1 MDESLHE
8 SPPMS
13 KTAVALRLIVPALLC
28 LAATAW
34 AGDIPDIN
42 DDLSRDSLM
51 SAVRQSR
58 AYLDRLPDN
67 RVLASRPRSIT
78 AGEMKSTLQRFTE
91 ALAFWDRPQK
101 LADAMRSRFD
111 FIAPPS
117 TETNDLLVTGY
128 YLPLVDAS
136 LSETP
141 VYRYPIYRKPDDLV
155 GVLPRLSREKI
166 AGPYLSRREI
176 DMVGALKGKG
186 YEIAWVKDPVD
197 LFFLHVQGSGILRL
211 ADGRTMQLNYAA
223 NNGRPYTS
231 IGKILLDEGKMT
243 PDEMSAP
250 RVRRYLVD
258 HPEESPALFARNERY
273 IFFRFVEGGPF
284 GSLEVP
290 LTPGRSVA
298 ADAEYFPR
306 GMPVFLTTRLPVVDA
321 AGDLAGW
328 RPASRFV
335 VAQDSGA
342 AIRGS
347 ARLDLYFGAG
357 DDAGQAAGFMKSGGK
372 VYLMLEKKQRR

>member
-1 MDESLHE
+1 
-8 SPPMS
+8 MS
-13 KTAVALRLIVPALLC
+13 KTAAALRLVLPALLA
-28 LAATAW
+28 LTTAVSG
-34 AGDIPDIN
+34 GDFPDIK
-42 DDLSRDSLM
+42 DDLSRESLI

-58 AYLDRLPDN
+58 VYLDRVPDN

-78 AGEMKSTLQRFTE
+78 AAEMKSTLQRFTE
-91 ALAFWDRPQK
+91 ALALWDKPER
-101 LADAMRSRFD
+101 LAEAMRSRFD
-111 FIAPPS
+111 FVAPPS
-117 TETNDLLVTGY
+117 SAEAKELLVTGY

-136 LSETP
+136 LSETA

-155 GVLPRLSREKI
+155 GVLPRLSGEKI

-176 DMVGALKGKG
+176 DILGALKGKG

-197 LFFLHVQGSGILRL
+197 LFFLHIQGSGILRL
-211 ADGRTMQLNYAA
+211 PDGRTLQLNYAA
-223 NNGRPYTS
+223 NNGRPHTS

-243 PDEMSAP
+243 PDELSAP
-250 RVRRYLVD
+250 RVRRYLAE
-258 HPEESPALFARNERY
+258 HPDDSPALLARNERY

-306 GMPVFLTTRLPVVDA
+306 GMPVFLTTRLPIVDA
-321 AGDLAGW
+321 AGDIAGW

-342 AIRGS
+342 AIRGPG
-347 ARLDLYFGAG
+347 RLDLYFGAG
-357 DDAGQAAGFMKSGGK
+357 DEAGQAAGFMKSGGT
-372 VYLMLEKKQRR
+372 VYLLLEKKQRR

>member
-8 SPPMS
+8 TPPMS
-13 KTAVALRLIVPALLC
+13 KTSVALRIVVPLLC
-28 LAATAW
+28 FAATAW
-34 AGDIPDIN
+34 AGDVPDIK
-42 DDLSRDSLM
+42 DDLSRDSLI

-58 AYLDRLPDN
+58 VYLDRLPDN

-91 ALAFWDRPQK
+91 TLAFWDRPQK

-111 FIAPPS
+111 FVAPQS
-117 TETNDLLVTGY
+117 TAEPKDLLVTGY
-128 YLPLVDAS
+128 YLPLIDAS

-141 VYRYPIYRKPDDLV
+141 VYRYPIYRKPDDLA
-155 GVLPRLSREKI
+155 GVLPRLSGEKI

-176 DMVGALKGKG
+176 DMLGALKGKG
-186 YEIAWVKDPVD
+186 YEIAWAKDPVD
-197 LFFLHVQGSGILRL
+197 LFFLHIQGSGILRL
-211 ADGRTMQLNYAA
+211 PDGRTLQLNYAA
-223 NNGRPYTS
+223 NNGRQHTS

-250 RVRRYLVD
+250 RVRRYLVE
-258 HPEESPALFARNERY
+258 HPDETPALLARNERY
-273 IFFRFVEGGPF
+273 IFFRFVEGGPY

-306 GMPVFLTTRLPVVDA
+306 GMPVFLTTRLPVLDA
-321 AGDLAGW
+321 AGEIAGW
-328 RPASRFV
+328 RPAARFV

-372 VYLMLEKKQRR
+372 VYLIVEKKQRR

>member
-1 MDESLHE
+1 
-8 SPPMS
+8 MS
-13 KTAVALRLIVPALLC
+13 KTTAALRYILPALLC
-28 LAATAW
+28 LAATVS
-34 AGDIPDIN
+34 AGDLPDIK

-67 RVLASRPRSIT
+67 RVLASRPRKIT

-91 ALAFWDRPQK
+91 ALAFWDKPEK
-101 LADAMRSRFD
+101 LADAMRSSFD
-111 FIAPPS
+111 FVAPPS
-117 TETNDLLVTGY
+117 SREPKDLLVTGY
-128 YLPLVDAS
+128 YLPLVEAS
-136 LSETP
+136 LTETTN
-141 VYRYPIYRKPDDLV
+141 YRYPIYRKPDDLV
-155 GVLPRLSREKI
+155 GVLPRMSGEKI

-176 DMVGALKGKG
+176 DIAGALKGKG

-197 LFFLHVQGSGILRL
+197 LFFLHIQGSGILRL
-211 ADGRTMQLNYAA
+211 ADGRTLQLNYAA

-231 IGKILLDEGKMT
+231 IGKILLDAGKMT
-243 PDEMSAP
+243 PDELSAP
-250 RVRRYLVD
+250 RVRRYLAE
-258 HPEESPALFARNERY
+258 HPEESAALFAQNERY

-290 LTPGRSVA
+290 LTPGRSIA

-321 AGDLAGW
+321 TGDLAGW
-328 RPASRFV
+328 RSTSRFV

-342 AIRGS
+342 AIRGP

-372 VYLMLEKKQRR
+372 VYLMVEKKQRR